1 MTDGTQSNT
10 ALQRDY
16 SELKPYQFKPG
27 QSGNSSGKP
36 KGAVSLKS
44 FAKKYIRNLSDE
56 EKLEF
61 IAWLDKL
68 DIWKMAEGNAHNTQ
82 DITTDGEALQ
92 PVLVKFIDGT
102 KDNWNT
108 SWV

>member
-1 MTDGTQSNT
+1 MTDGTQSTT
-10 ALQRDY
+10 ALQSEY
-16 SELKPYQFKPG
+16 SNKPWLFKPG
-27 QSGNSSGKP
+27 VSGNPSGKP
-36 KGAVSLKS
+36 KGAISLKS
-44 FAKKYIRNLSDE
+44 FAKKYIRNLSDA

-102 KDNWNT
+102 KNDWDT